1 MMTRSTTRALLPPTL
16 SPSTSNMNAISLS
29 CSVTNTSGPSP
40 SASTS
45 QKRVAAS
52 PSSSRL
58 SKKPRKVRRIRC
70 FFSTSSSPAPRSPI
84 QVEPT
89 GSTTAP
95 RPTRYHFYSSS
106 VRQAEEALSL
116 SRLPSSTSLSS
127 SLSIQEPPL
136 AASTSLPVATRR
148 YKFYFSSL
156 LQVEETA
163 IASPP
168 HPIEDFSAGSPPP
181 PTLED
186 APALPPTDIPV
197 EPAPALLPS
206 AMPTRVDFLPELLSE
221 IAMYLRTKDL
231 VHASEVSWDWRAE
244 MMPFVWTSITHHKWR
259 CPQFRRLGS
268 LVRQAKFDEL
278 RALLRRVVEVE
289 WGNDDDS
296 GLSYSEIVVILRS
309 MPNLKKLSLTTTG
322 LAKRVLLNLLKDPRE
337 LLTLG
342 HLQLDLIGFEAE
354 AEAENEEDGE
364 IDESEEEGELQEVEE
379 GEPVP
384 LNDLFSRFDQLEGLG
399 LAGWWYAPYHHQA
412 AIVEVAGQAQQEEAV
427 QPQWA
432 IKNLRIPRSELG
444 ILRHCP
450 HLRKLVLTAK
460 PTDIQETALEP
471 ILGCRQLEEL
481 VFEGPLSFRIS
492 DMVNMHD
499 RLDFL
504 TAVSIT
510 LESVSEFD
518 RLWALQFRTFAPH
531 LRSFKL
537 EVQREFDGQE
547 NALTWQN
554 TLRLNAILFWH
565 REVRTLIL
573 KGFAVQPRD
582 FFREVEEGGVTS
594 YSNPAP
600 QVEEL
605 WIEIHIDP
613 FFITTNQDRHRI
625 WQATYDQLSQMRYL
639 RSLTVK
645 SPDLDHT
652 FMAGFGRLSQLTHL
666 RHLGI
671 SAGGQAWTFDGLYRV
686 VEVLPWLTSL
696 DLQDLQDIDKAD
708 THRWLAELGRPDLRL

>member
-16 SPSTSNMNAISLS
+16 SPSTSDMNAISLS
-29 CSVTNTSGPSP
+29 CSTTNTSGSSP

-70 FFSTSSSPAPRSPI
+70 FFSTLSSPAPRSPTE
-84 QVEPT
+84 VEPT

-95 RPTRYHFYSSS
+95 RPTRYNFYFSS

-116 SRLPSSTSLSS
+116 SRLPSSMSS
-127 SLSIQEPPL
+127 SSSSSIQGPPP
-136 AASTSLPVATRR
+136 AAPIPPPVATRR

-156 LQVEETA
+156 LQVDETV

-168 HPIEDFSAGSPPP
+168 HPTENFSAGSPPP
-181 PTLED
+181 PTSED
-186 APALPPTDIPV
+186 TPALPPTAMPV

-206 AMPTRVDFLPELLSE
+206 AMPTRVVFLPELLSE
-221 IAMYLRTKDL
+221 IATHLRTKDL
-231 VHASEVSWDWRAE
+231 VHASEVSWDWRAA
-244 MMPFVWTSITHHKWR
+244 MMPFVWTSITHRKWR

-268 LVRQAKFDEL
+268 LVRQEKFDEL

-289 WGNDDDS
+289 WGSNNDS
-296 GLSYSEIVVILRS
+296 GLSYSELVVILRS

-337 LLTLG
+337 LLTLS

-354 AEAENEEDGE
+354 AEAESEEDGE
-364 IDESEEEGELQEVEE
+364 VDESEEEGELQEVEG

-384 LNDLFSRFDQLEGLG
+384 LSDLFSRFDQLEGLG

-432 IKNLRIPRSELG
+432 IKSLRIPRSELG
-444 ILRHCP
+444 ILRRCP

-471 ILGCRQLEEL
+471 ILSCRQLEEL

-499 RLDFL
+499 RLNFL

-510 LESVSEFD
+510 LESVDEFD
-518 RLWALQFRTFAPH
+518 RLWVQFRRFAPR
-531 LRSFKL
+531 LRSLKL

-547 NALTWQN
+547 NTLTWQN
-554 TLRLNAILFWH
+554 TLCLNAILFWH

-582 FFREVEEGGVTS
+582 FFGEVEEGGVIS

-605 WIEIHIDP
+605 WIEIYIDP
-613 FFITTNQDRHRI
+613 FIAATHQDRQRI
-625 WQATYDQLSQMRYL
+625 WQATYEQLGQMRYL

-645 SPDLDHT
+645 SRDLDHST
-652 FMAGFGRLSQLTHL
+652 LAGFGRLNQLTDI
-666 RHLGI
+666 RHLGL
-671 SAGGQAWTFDGLYRV
+671 SASGQAWTFDGLYNV
-686 VEVLPWLTSL
+686 VRVLPWLTSL
-696 DLQDLQDIDKAD
+696 DLQPLQDIDKVNV
-708 THRWLAELGRPDLRL
+708 HQWLSELGRPDLRL